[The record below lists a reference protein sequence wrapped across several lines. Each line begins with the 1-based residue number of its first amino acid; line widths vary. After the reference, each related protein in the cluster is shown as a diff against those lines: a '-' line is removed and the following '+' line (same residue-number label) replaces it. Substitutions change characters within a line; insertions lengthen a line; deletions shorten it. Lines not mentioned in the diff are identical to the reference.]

1 MSHGI
6 NNFKYSLFR
15 HQAFHFIPS
24 NDVWFLQSF
33 QGIIFIGI
41 FVLRQDNLSE
51 ELIFKKII
59 EDIYNSIESDIK
71 DYLFLPQKRMDFST
85 KKLSGLLY

>member
-6 NNFKYSLFR
+6 NNFKYSLFG

-71 DYLFLPQKRMDFST
+71 DYPFLPQKRMDFST

>member
-41 FVLRQDNLSE
+41 FVLRQDNLSK

-71 DYLFLPQKRMDFST
+71 DYPFLPQKKNGF
-85 KKLSGLLY
+85 